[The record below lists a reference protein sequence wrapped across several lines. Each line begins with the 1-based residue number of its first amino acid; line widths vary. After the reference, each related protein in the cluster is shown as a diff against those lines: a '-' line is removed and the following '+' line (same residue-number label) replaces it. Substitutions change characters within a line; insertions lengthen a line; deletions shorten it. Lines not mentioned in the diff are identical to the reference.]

1 MTASSER
8 TASATGVDQGMS
20 HVTDGNHDHVVS
32 RWITEGARPD
42 PQRAAIV
49 FPGHEMTY
57 NDLDEGSSRLAD
69 ALIGHGLRHGDRVA
83 TLTENRPE
91 HVELCFACAKAG
103 LVLVPLN
110 RFHTAT
116 ELASQLRAFTP
127 TLVVGSASHIDRIE
141 EACRLLDRA
150 LTPLTLERLAS
161 SLPAH
166 SRPVPQPDVRDNDPL
181 LLIPTSGSTGTPKG
195 VILTHANCYWTNVS
209 LDLSVPIT
217 ADDVVLQ
224 FLPQYHIG
232 GWNVQP
238 LLAWWKGATVVLE
251 PKFEPDR
258 VLELIESQ
266 HVTLMMGV
274 PTNYLLLAQH
284 PRFDDADLTSL
295 RMVVVGGAAMPP
307 SLLHDWRSR
316 GVDVA
321 QGYGLTEAAPNV
333 LCLAPAE
340 AGDHIGS
347 VGKPYTHVEVALYD
361 ELTDGFVEGAGRGEL
376 FVRGPNVFPGYWND
390 PKATSE
396 AFHDDWLRT
405 GDIADRDADGYY
417 RISGRAK
424 EMYVS
429 GGENVYPVEIERTL
443 AMHADVVEAAVVA
456 TEHPKWGESGAA
468 FVLVRPESDVSVDE
482 LSRHCRAFLASF
494 KVPTEIHIVTE
505 LPRSPLGKID
515 KKELGAT
522 LARTHS
528 F

>member
-1 MTASSER
+1 M
-8 TASATGVDQGMS
+8 
-20 HVTDGNHDHVVS
+20 TDGNHDHVVS
-32 RWITEGARPD
+32 RWITEGARPE

-49 FPGHEMTY
+49 FPGYDMTY

-91 HVELCFACAKAG
+91 HVELFFACAKAR

-116 ELASQLRAFTP
+116 ELASQLRAFIP
-127 TLVVGSASHIDRIE
+127 TLVVGSASHFERIE
-141 EACRLLDRA
+141 EACRLLDSSLR
-150 LTPLTLERLAS
+150 PLTLEGLVS
-161 SLPAH
+161 SLAAH
-166 SRPVPQPDVRDNDPL
+166 SSPVPQPHARDDDPL
-181 LLIPTSGSTGTPKG
+181 LLMPTSGSTGAPKG
-195 VILTHANCYWTNVS
+195 VMLTHANCYWTNVS
-209 LDLSVPIT
+209 LDLSMPMT

-238 LLAWWKGATVVLE
+238 LLAWRKGATVVLE

-258 VLELIESQ
+258 VLELIESRQ
-266 HVTLMMGV
+266 VTLMMGV

-295 RMVVVGGAAMPP
+295 RMAVVGGAAMPP
-307 SLLHDWRSR
+307 SLLQRWRSR

-333 LCLAPAE
+333 LCLAPSD

-347 VGKPYTHVEVALYD
+347 VGKPYAYVDVALYD
-361 ELTDGFVEGAGRGEL
+361 ELTDHFVEGPGRGEL
-376 FVRGPNVFPGYWND
+376 FVRGPNVFAGYWNN
-390 PKATSE
+390 PKATSV
-396 AFHDDWLRT
+396 AFHDGWLRT
-405 GDIADRDADGYY
+405 GDVAERDADGYY
-417 RISGRAK
+417 RISGRTK

-468 FVLVRPESDVSVDE
+468 FVLVRPGSTVTDDE
-482 LSRHCRAFLASF
+482 LSQHCRALLARF
-494 KVPTEIHIVTE
+494 KVPTEFHIVTE

-515 KKELGAT
+515 KLELKAMLG
-522 LARTHS
+522 RTHDFPS
-528 F
+528 QRDTSTSHKA